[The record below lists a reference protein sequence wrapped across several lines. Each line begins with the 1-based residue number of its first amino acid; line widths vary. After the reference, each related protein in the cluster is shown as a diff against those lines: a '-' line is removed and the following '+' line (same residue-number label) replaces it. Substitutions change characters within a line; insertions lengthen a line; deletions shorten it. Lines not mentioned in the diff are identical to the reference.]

1 VTVLNAEN
9 KKLKK
14 NLRSLAGYLDYS
26 DLSGSHENTITPA
39 LQYWVGVKKTGEK
52 SVELV
57 LLELFGGLQ
66 VVRYILLDIKREKY
80 KVKDECDG

>member
-1 VTVLNAEN
+1 MQKN

-14 NLRSLAGYLDYS
+14 DLRSLAGYLDYS
-26 DLSGSHENTITPA
+26 DLSGSQENTINHA
-39 LQYWVGVKKTGEK
+39 LQYWLDSKTGVK

-57 LLELFGGLQ
+57 LQELFGGLQ